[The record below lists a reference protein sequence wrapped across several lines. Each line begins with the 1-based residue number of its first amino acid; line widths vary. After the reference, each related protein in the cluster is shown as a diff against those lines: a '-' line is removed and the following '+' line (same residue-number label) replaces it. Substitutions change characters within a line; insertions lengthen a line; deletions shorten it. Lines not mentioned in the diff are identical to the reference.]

1 MNKSNTIMKKLILLF
16 SAIISI
22 QYGMSQ
28 GLGIGAN
35 QPHPSAELDVNSIT
49 RGMLIPRMTSVQRAA
64 IVNPAAGLLVFQT
77 DNFLGIP
84 FSLSGLY
91 IYETAN
97 AIVGWKRIAKAE
109 EVAGGTNSWTV
120 SGANQFS
127 GVTGNVGIGTTNPAA
142 KLHVADSSVVF
153 SANGIFDSDHL
164 PPISGAGRRMMW
176 YPARGA
182 FRVGYVEGTN
192 WDKESTGSFSF
203 ANGYNTKAIGYSS
216 TAMGKNTIAS
226 GLLSTAMGNSTN
238 ASGESSTSMGVF
250 SNAYAYGST
259 TTGGFTNAKGIYS
272 FATGDNTFAKARSS
286 LAIGFYNDT
295 TDNPNIGITALTDRI
310 FQIGNGIANNVRSNA
325 LTVLANGNT
334 GLGIT
339 DPNFRLDIAG
349 RMRIRSGG
357 DINNSAG
364 FFLNNTDNTDLP
376 AFIGMEGSTQVGFY
390 GKNSGWSFIM
400 NTDNGNIGMG
410 TVTPNASAQL
420 DISSI
425 TKGFLPPR
433 MTTTQRNAIPSPT
446 AGLTIY
452 NTSNNTLQVYNGT
465 SWFSTNSTQHFIGE
479 NYGGGIVFYVYD
491 NGQHGLIA
499 ATSDQSF
506 GHRWYGGSNTNT
518 RARADGVGGGL
529 KNTAIIIANQGAVDG
544 NPFAATLC
552 NEYSSIVAGV
562 TYGDWYLPS
571 KHELNLLYLQK
582 TVVGATGVFYWSSS
596 EIDNVTAWLQSFST
610 GAQLLVNKTSV
621 NSVRAIRAF

>member
-1 MNKSNTIMKKLILLF
+1 
-16 SAIISI
+16 
-22 QYGMSQ
+22 
-28 GLGIGAN
+28 
-35 QPHPSAELDVNSIT
+35 
-49 RGMLIPRMTSVQRAA
+49 
-64 IVNPAAGLLVFQT
+64 
-77 DNFLGIP
+77 
-84 FSLSGLY
+84 
-91 IYETAN
+91 
-97 AIVGWKRIAKAE
+97 
-109 EVAGGTNSWTV
+109 
-120 SGANQFS
+120 
-127 GVTGNVGIGTTNPAA
+127 
-142 KLHVADSSVVF
+142 
-153 SANGIFDSDHL
+153 
-164 PPISGAGRRMMW
+164 
-176 YPARGA
+176 
-182 FRVGYVEGTN
+182 
-192 WDKESTGSFSF
+192 
-203 ANGYNTKAIGYSS
+203 
-216 TAMGKNTIAS
+216 
-226 GLLSTAMGNSTN
+226 
-238 ASGESSTSMGVF
+238 MGVF

-310 FQIGNGIANNVRSNA
+310 FQIGNGIANNARSNA

-491 NGQHGLIA
+491 NGQHGLVA